1 MIQPQTWLRIAD
13 NSGGKTL
20 MCIRV
25 LSSSK
30 RYGQVGDVIVG
41 VVKDSYPKEVVQAVI
56 VRTKHPILRKDG
68 TRLQF
73 ETNSCVIV
81 TKEQNPRGTRIFGSI
96 AREIKNKGFS
106 KIASLAPEL
115 V

>member
-1 MIQPQTWLRIAD
+1 MIQPQTRLKIAD
-13 NSGGKTL
+13 NSGGKNL

-30 RYGQVGDVIVG
+30 KYGQVGDTIVG
-41 VVKDSYPKEVVQAVI
+41 VVKDSYPKEIVQAVI
-56 VRTKHPILRKDG
+56 VRTKHPIFRKDG
-68 TRLQF
+68 THLRF
-73 ETNSCVIV
+73 ENNSCVIL
-81 TKEQNPRGTRIFGSI
+81 TKEKNPRGTRIFGSI
-96 AREIKNKGFS
+96 AREIKEKGFS